1 MDNQTKLI
9 SNILKNYP
17 NKPHHQIG
25 DFGLKGRSKIYAILT
40 TLIHILFQNSLG
52 EKKSKTAYK
61 LWCCKKK
68 LIHFATHILILSNK
82 SPKEAKFEAKKITN
96 NLINELPA
104 IQQALIED
112 IKSAYEG
119 DPAAYSLQE
128 IILSYPFIQAIATHR
143 IAHQLYKDQLPIIP
157 RIMSEHAH
165 SHTGIDIHPGATIA
179 PGIFIDHGTGV
190 VIGETT
196 TIGKN
201 VKIYQGVTLGALSP
215 FDKEGNPLRGN
226 KRHPD
231 IQDDV
236 IIYANATILG
246 GKTVIGKGAIV
257 GGNCWVT
264 KSVEPS
270 AIVYHV
276 NEVRYAQKKESKQ

>member
-1 MDNQTKLI
+1 METLVKQICSKLNESKGKLQDI
-9 SNILKNYP
+9 DSSFSLRQKKQIHSILE
-17 NKPHHQIG
+17 
-25 DFGLKGRSKIYAILT
+25 R
-40 TLIHILFQNSLG
+40 LINILFQTALG
-52 EKKSKTAYK
+52 EKSRGQQICLAH
-61 LWCCKKK
+61 CKKR
-68 LIHFATHILILSNK
+68 LTAFATQVLVLSSKNK
-82 SPKEAKFEAKKITN
+82 ESVKSEAKKITS
-96 NLINELPA
+96 NLISALPS
-104 IQQALIED
+104 IQEALIED

-128 IILSYPFIQAIATHR
+128 IILSYPFILAIATHR
-143 IAHQLYKDQLPIIP
+143 IAHQLYQDGLPIIP
-157 RIMSEHAH
+157 RIMSELAH
-165 SHTGIDIHPGATIA
+165 SRSGIDIHPGAKIA

-215 FDKEGNPLRGN
+215 FDKKGNPLRGS

-246 GKTVIGKGAIV
+246 GNTTIGKGAIV

-264 KSVEPS
+264 KSVEAG

-276 NEVRYAQKKESKQ
+276 NEIRYAQKKAD